1 MQTLGLLQKG
11 GCVASPH
18 PVSHFVSMKL
28 QAVFKFGEEEEC
40 RVEKLLESAFL
51 FSGVGG

>member
-1 MQTLGLLQKG
+1 MVSCDRLCLPGKGGKGSPEGTQTLGLLQKG

-28 QAVFKFGEEEEC
+28 QAVFKFGE
-40 RVEKLLESAFL
+40 
-51 FSGVGG
+51 